1 MSYGIKLVELV
12 CELVKRT
19 DLKNEMIEAYRNAEI
34 SPDNFVDGYEVRYA
48 DSIGCSLGEILEIFY
63 NNTFKYNESTCCDGY
78 GKLIDFLYA
87 LNVDVTDIVDEL
99 DEIANQDC
107 FYDIEGNK
115 IDDDDEIRMMRNLTT
130 LFNLYEIVA
139 EDIGDEKEMNL
150 WVFMNDYYP
159 DSKRIKTILE
169 FCGSD
174 DVEEIWTEWLICS
187 QRAL

>member
-1 MSYGIKLVELV
+1 MNYGIKLIETVCDLIDRARIRSELI
-12 CELVKRT
+12 K
-19 DLKNEMIEAYRNAEI
+19 AYRNAEI

-48 DSIGCSLGEILEIFY
+48 DSIGYSLGEILEIFY
-63 NNTFKYNESTCCDGY
+63 NNTFKYNESTRCDGY
-78 GKLIDFLYA
+78 EKLINFLYA

-115 IDDDDEIRMMRNLTT
+115 IDDDDEIRMMKNLTT

-139 EDIGDEKEMNL
+139 DNIGDEKEMNL
-150 WVFMNDYYP
+150 WMFMNNCYP